1 MQQKQKEML
10 KNLIKNLD
18 LKNKKR
24 NLLFFNNLLYN
35 QIGDDMKIGIAS
47 DHRGYKL
54 KEQLKKIISEYYEII
69 DYGTNNEESTD
80 YPIYAYK
87 LCDNIKKDKLDFGIV
102 ICGTGIGMS
111 IACNKIKGIYC
122 AKVNDANEAR
132 YAKEHNNANVL
143 ALSEKLSKKKALKMI
158 KVFMETKTS
167 EEEKHK
173 RRRDLIKE
181 REN

>member
-1 MQQKQKEML
+1 ML

-24 NLLFFNNLLYN
+24 NLLFFYNLLYN
-35 QIGDDMKIGIAS
+35 QVGDNMKIGLAS

-54 KEQLKKIISEYYEII
+54 KEQIKKTLSKYYEVI
-69 DYGTNNEESTD
+69 DYGTDNEKSTD

-87 LCDNIKKDKLDFGIV
+87 LCDNFKKDKLDFGIV

-122 AKVNDANEAR
+122 AKIDNINDAK

-143 ALSEKLSKKKALKMI
+143 SLNEKISLRKAIKMI
-158 KVFMETKTS
+158 NIFTETKTS
-167 EEEKHK
+167 TEEKHQ
-173 RRRDLIKE
+173 RRINLIKE
-181 REN
+181 REK